1 MCLEITTDFSFCF
14 VVVVVV
20 VSKLQCET
28 YLDCIDNI
36 YCYVKLGE
44 K

>member
-20 VSKLQCET
+20 SELQCET

-36 YCYVKLGE
+36 YYYVKLGE